1 MNVPYLQYKY
11 GNRDPGRQ
19 GLKHPTIA
27 PYGAYP
33 CADDKFLLISI
44 QNEREWS
51 NLCSKVLD
59 KPELTTATGF
69 ANNTDRVANRSNV
82 DSTVAAAFAQRDR
95 DSNIRLLLSDL
106 DDLISHPQNKYLTVH
121 SQSGPVDLLAPDG
134 RAASNTDITSVPALD
149 QHGETIRAE
158 FT

>member
-1 MNVPYLQYKY
+1 M
-11 GNRDPGRQ
+11 
-19 GLKHPTIA
+19 
-27 PYGAYP
+27 
-33 CADDKFLLISI
+33 
-44 QNEREWS
+44 
-51 NLCSKVLD
+51 
-59 KPELTTATGF
+59 
-69 ANNTDRVANRSNV
+69 ANRSNV

-95 DSNIRLLLSDL
+95 DSNIRLLEKAGIAYGRLSDL